1 MLWWVLCIVLWSDDM
16 NFYSNKKTDNITK
29 LSCLRVLSCMTFYI
43 YTKYIMYVFWL
54 PVVQMFMFAALNS
67 WLKQRKKWIDK
78 TGKKWCASN
87 TLMHC
92 HINYFAIQRKVITYT
107 PKSSCSPSPRLN
119 MFSSQTL
126 NNDDINDVW
135 SLVLGM
141 TAKTCF
147 MVLVKL
153 SIPFSF
159 PNIMSSWPNT

>member
-1 MLWWVLCIVLWSDDM
+1 MLWSDDM

-29 LSCLRVLSCMTFYI
+29 LSCLRVFSCMTIYI

-54 PVVQMFMFAALNS
+54 PVPVVQMFMFAALNS

-87 TLMHC
+87 ILMHC

>member
-1 MLWWVLCIVLWSDDM
+1 MCSDQM
-16 NFYSNKKTDNITK
+16 TWTFIQIKKLTILPNFPVWGFF
-29 LSCLRVLSCMTFYI
+29 LAWPFYI

-54 PVVQMFMFAALNS
+54 AVVQMFTFAALNSWLKYS

-87 TLMHC
+87 ILMHC